1 MSLGRNGWFASIAL
15 GLAACGGPSGGT
27 DGGPDAGPTPDLPP
41 LAAYEEIVHGPDD
54 SEFSSVALDYACRGS
69 RTRPTAGDPIP
80 VTFQLRDFQD
90 DFEVD
95 DTEVWLFSNN
105 EIGDSCDAP
114 SCQSFTTDGTG
125 NAEVT
130 LPADAWYAYRVL
142 PKTGLSRMTTVFSV
156 FQYNEPAPAAAGGA
170 VTGNSVSGSTI
181 DLIPAL
187 LGISRSEGLAIVA
200 GRIEDCS
207 GNFVQNAILRMYDP
221 DGALVATTAAGPFF
235 HYFNGDAND
244 NLPAQDET
252 RSNADGLYVI
262 VEVPVESD
270 RPYRV
275 EAWGN
280 LDGEFR
286 LLGCEAA
293 RIFPDAVTILNMT
306 PVRGDAPAGCP
317 AID

>member
-41 LAAYEEIVHGPDD
+41 LAAHEEVVLGPDD
-54 SEFSSVALDYACRGS
+54 SEFRAVTLDYACRANLA
-69 RTRPTAGDPIP
+69 RPTPGDPIP

-95 DTEVWLFSNN
+95 ATDVWVFSNN
-105 EIGDSCDAP
+105 EIGDTCDGP
-114 SCQSFTTDGTG
+114 SCQAFTTDGG
-125 NAEVT
+125 GDASIT
-130 LPADAWYAYRVL
+130 LPANGWYAYRVL

-156 FQYNEPAPAAAGGA
+156 FQYNEPAPASAGGS

-221 DGALVATTAAGPFF
+221 DGALVATTASGPFF

-293 RIFPDAVTILNMT
+293 RIFEDAVTILNMT
-306 PVRGDAPAGCP
+306 PVREDAPAGCP
-317 AID
+317 AAD